1 MDINKKFSK
10 AILVLRINN
19 DVKLTQKDVADEAD
33 LSLRFYQDLESGNK
47 TPSLETVDKIFSLMA
62 MSVSTSDAF
71 SILATE

>member
-33 LSLRFYQDLESGNK
+33 LSLRFYQDLESGK
-47 TPSLETVDKIFSLMA
+47 KRPSLETVEKIAHALSMKL
-62 MSVSTSDAF
+62 SELCRIIEETD
-71 SILATE
+71 

>member
-33 LSLRFYQDLESGNK
+33 LSLRFYQDLESGK
-47 TPSLETVDKIFSLMA
+47 KRPSLETVEKIAHAHSMKL
-62 MSVSTSDAF
+62 SELCRIIEETD
-71 SILATE
+71 

>member
-33 LSLRFYQDLESGNK
+33 LSLRFYQDLESGK
-47 TPSLETVDKIFSLMA
+47 KRPSLETVEKIAHALSMKL
-62 MSVSTSDAF
+62 SDLCK
-71 SILATE
+71 IIEETE

>member
-47 TPSLETVDKIFSLMA
+47 TPSLEAVDKIAHAYSMKL
-62 MSVSTSDAF
+62 SDLCK
-71 SILATE
+71 IIEETD

>member
-33 LSLRFYQDLESGNK
+33 LSLRFYQDLESGKK
-47 TPSLETVDKIFSLMA
+47 TPSLETIA
-62 MSVSTSDAF
+62 
-71 SILATE
+71 

>member
-33 LSLRFYQDLESGNK
+33 LSLRFYQDLESCK
-47 TPSLETVDKIFSLMA
+47 KRPSLETVEKIAHAHSMKL
-62 MSVSTSDAF
+62 SELCRIIEETD
-71 SILATE
+71 